1 MVCVS
6 LALALPCAGE
16 ATEVSSH
23 SGRSRLQRTQE
34 VSSRLGNEAVVL
46 GAMLE
51 YNGVCACVC
60 VCVCVCTCACAYV
73 HNYLGYNCP
82 LYVNTSIWL
91 NVEDGDD

>member
-60 VCVCVCTCACAYV
+60 VCVCVCVYV
-73 HNYLGYNCP
+73 CMRLCSQ
-82 LYVNTSIWL
+82 LSWL
-91 NVEDGDD
+91 